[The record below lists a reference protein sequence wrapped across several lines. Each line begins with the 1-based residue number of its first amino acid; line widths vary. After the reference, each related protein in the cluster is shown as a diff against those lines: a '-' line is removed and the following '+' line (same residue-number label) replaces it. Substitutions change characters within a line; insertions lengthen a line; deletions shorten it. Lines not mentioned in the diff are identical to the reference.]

1 MSTRKRGAP
10 SSLDELQAAS
20 VSLKVDA
27 DLPAPA
33 TAASSASS
41 SSSSAASSSK
51 RRESSSQHPR
61 YSLSLQPQPPR
72 HPFVGVYFPVQLF
85 LVDSKKVMKVS
96 VQCTVRASAS
106 IS

>member
-20 VSLKVDA
+20 ASLKA
-27 DLPAPA
+27 EAELP
-33 TAASSASS
+33 TSS
-41 SSSSAASSSK
+41 STAPTNPTSATSSSSSSK
-51 RRESSSQHPR
+51 RRESSSLHPR

-85 LVDSKKVMKVS
+85 LVDAKKVTIPAIQYRNS
-96 VQCTVRASAS
+96 QHLAAL
-106 IS
+106 